1 MKEIARKGVVKIIW
15 NGKDITTD
23 VSKYIS
29 SISYT
34 DHEEGMSDEA
44 TFTFDNST
52 QIWSEDWYPTQG
64 DTIELYMGYNDKI
77 FKCGLFEVDEIVLAG
92 PPNTI
97 EIKTIAAG
105 ITKALRTRNNH
116 AFEAQTLRQI
126 ALYFCNKHGFTLV
139 DNSSLMSQINVERK
153 TQENKTDLAF
163 LSEIA
168 KEYGLIFSLRGSKL
182 QFTSYYDLDNAE
194 ATKDIDVTN
203 MGSYSIKE
211 KTYDTYASA
220 EFVARNKKKGKI
232 VKSTVTA
239 VSLNGNITV
248 KDVYKT
254 KGSGKNTQQGERKN
268 YAGLWNKN
276 KFKQTCTVN
285 GMEGDPELEAGI
297 NFNLTGIGLGS
308 GKYHL
313 VSTTHTI
320 SGDSAYTMDLD
331 MRKTGTIPKAKRVPK
346 IGGTKAKK
354 KKKKST
360 GSSISLFGGS
370 QESDGED

>member
-64 DTIELYMGYNDKI
+64 DTIELYMGYNDTI

-139 DNSSLMSQINVERK
+139 DNSS
-153 TQENKTDLAF
+153 
-163 LSEIA
+163 
-168 KEYGLIFSLRGSKL
+168 IFS
-182 QFTSYYDLDNAE
+182 N
-194 ATKDIDVTN
+194 
-203 MGSYSIKE
+203 
-211 KTYDTYASA
+211 
-220 EFVARNKKKGKI
+220 
-232 VKSTVTA
+232 
-239 VSLNGNITV
+239 
-248 KDVYKT
+248 
-254 KGSGKNTQQGERKN
+254 
-268 YAGLWNKN
+268 
-276 KFKQTCTVN
+276 
-285 GMEGDPELEAGI
+285 
-297 NFNLTGIGLGS
+297 NF
-308 GKYHL
+308 
-313 VSTTHTI
+313 
-320 SGDSAYTMDLD
+320 
-331 MRKTGTIPKAKRVPK
+331 
-346 IGGTKAKK
+346 
-354 KKKKST
+354 
-360 GSSISLFGGS
+360 
-370 QESDGED
+370 